1 MCKILEP
8 SLRPPPMTHHF
19 PPTAQ
24 SHLILPNA
32 LLLCFY
38 PTMKLTAAAIL
49 SLAGFASAE
58 TFFKEQFDDV
68 SVVSSIH
75 FLWSTI
81 TNQVVRHFS
90 IRLVRESR
98 LHVGNHLVAV
108 PRTNDKPPVNR
119 FTRRTELAPAW
130 WPVAGLTGN
139 RIPPINRMPTWPE
152 PVQVIGG
159 RICAGSD
166 ANEAR
171 RTNRLAV
178 PPLGVFQG
186 LHKPRSYRPNAIH
199 PASKS
204 PFVGM
209 GIYFHIRKTIQTTSH
224 S

>member
-90 IRLVRESR
+90 IRLVREFEAPRRQSFGCSAEDQR
-98 LHVGNHLVAV
+98 QAPGQPIHPKNRIGSCLVASRWFDRQQDTAYKQDADV
-108 PRTNDKPPVNR
+108 ARTSPGH
-119 FTRRTELAPAW
+119 W
-130 WPVAGLTGN
+130 S
-139 RIPPINRMPTWPE
+139 
-152 PVQVIGG
+152 
-159 RICAGSD
+159 ICAGSD